1 MGTSTIDLKNV
12 HKIVADEVDARIKID
27 SKGKTPDEWAQFKGF
42 ENWLGYAAWSRHTGG
57 FYEMAVMMLKAHW
70 KEEDPEEFARQK
82 KIQSD
87 QSLREHS
94 YINLPPEAWPTSF
107 IGNKKKKW
115 QTVHKSNFT
124 AEQLE
129 KVYDDFG
136 ISGEPVEYR
145 WG

>member
-1 MGTSTIDLKNV
+1 MKEKIDLKNIYKMV
-12 HKIVADEVDARIKID
+12 SDEVDARIKID
-27 SKGKTPDEWAQFKGF
+27 SKGKTPDEWAQLKGF
-42 ENWLGYAAWSRHTGG
+42 EDWLGYAAWSRHTGG
-57 FYEMAVMMLKAHW
+57 FYEMAVQMIKAHW
-70 KEEDPEEFARQK
+70 KEQDPEEFARQK

-94 YINLPPEAWPTSF
+94 YITLPPEAWPTSF
-107 IGNKKKKW
+107 IGKKKKKW
-115 QTVHKSNFT
+115 QPVHKSNFT

-136 ISGEPVEYR
+136 IGGEPVEYK

>member
-1 MGTSTIDLKNV
+1 MDLKNIYKMV
-12 HKIVADEVDARIKID
+12 SDEVDARIKID
-27 SKGKTPDEWAQFKGF
+27 SKGKTPDEWAQLKGF
-42 ENWLGYAAWSRHTGG
+42 EDWLGYAAWSRHTGG
-57 FYEMAVMMLKAHW
+57 FYETAVQMLKAEW
-70 KEEDPEEFARQK
+70 KKQDPEEFARQK

-94 YINLPPEAWPTSF
+94 YINLPPESWPTSF

-115 QTVHKSNFT
+115 QPVHKSNFT

-136 ISGEPVEYR
+136 VGGELVEYT
-145 WG
+145 W

>member
-1 MGTSTIDLKNV
+1 MGTSTIDLKNIYKMV
-12 HKIVADEVDARIKID
+12 SDEVDARIKID

-42 ENWLGYAAWSRHTGG
+42 EDWLGYAAWSRHTGG
-57 FYEMAVMMLKAHW
+57 FYEMSVQMLKAEW
-70 KEEDPEEFARQK
+70 KKQDPEEFARQK

-94 YINLPPEAWPTSF
+94 YITLPPEAWPPSF
-107 IGNKKKKW
+107 IGKKKKKW
-115 QTVHKSNFT
+115 QPVHKSNFT

-136 ISGEPVEYR
+136 VGGESVEYR

>member
-1 MGTSTIDLKNV
+1 MDLKNIYKMV
-12 HKIVADEVDARIKID
+12 SDEVDARIKID
-27 SKGKTPDEWAQFKGF
+27 SKGKTPDEWAQLKGF
-42 ENWLGYAAWSRHTGG
+42 EDWLGYAAWSRHTGG
-57 FYEMAVMMLKAHW
+57 FYETAVQMLKAEW
-70 KEEDPEEFARQK
+70 KKQDPEEFARQK

-94 YINLPPEAWPTSF
+94 YINLPPESWPTSF
-107 IGNKKKKW
+107 IGKKKKKW
-115 QTVHKSNFT
+115 QPVHKSNFT

-136 ISGEPVEYR
+136 VGGEAVEYR